1 MHKLEDGSFAK
12 AAHAVSTYF
21 AEKGMMVVFIGNWAL
36 LEAFEGLK
44 RELLLPSKSQF
55 DVVVLGVR
63 ESEAT
68 KRIKRKQPGAV
79 QYRNESQNGLG
90 KKLILEWKEGGLPGI
105 AIDVHFG
112 MIHFMSV

>member
-1 MHKLEDGSFAK
+1 MSEPVDRSSAK

-21 AEKGMMVVFIGNWAL
+21 AEKGMMVIFIGNWAL
-36 LEAFEGLK
+36 CEAFEGLK
-44 RELLLPSKSQF
+44 PELLLPSKSQV

-68 KRIKRKQPGAV
+68 KRIKRKQPGAI
-79 QYRNESQNGLG
+79 QYRNESQNDLG
-90 KKLILEWKEGGLPGI
+90 RKLILEWKVGDSPGV

-112 MIHFMSV
+112 MIHFITV